1 MENTMATLENLNA
14 LKLTDEKRPKNQ
26 PPIVQRRNKLISKLW
41 EQLELAKARHTGKD
55 FVIKRY
61 KNVKDLE
68 GNIKSIEK
76 PKRIKPWWF
85 TSNTGALCINV
96 FYGSKVLE
104 LAKGK
109 TGIEA
114 ANLENVIE
122 VLGLLKREA
131 EMGTFD
137 EAIETASLQLGSLFE
152 LKMTNKSQKSKVLT
166 DSIAQTAFIN
176 K

>member
-1 MENTMATLENLNA
+1 MMATLDSLNT
-14 LKLTDEKRPKNQ
+14 LKFTDTKRPKNQ

-41 EQLELAKARHTGKD
+41 EQLELAKAKHSGKD

-85 TSNTGALCINV
+85 ISSTGALCINV

-104 LAKGK
+104 LASGK
-109 TGIEA
+109 TAIEA
-114 ANLENVIE
+114 TDLANVIE
-122 VLGLLKREA
+122 VLELLKREA
-131 EMGTFD
+131 EIGTFD
-137 EAIETASLQLGSLFE
+137 AAIEAASLQLRSRFE
-152 LKMTNKSQKSKVLT
+152 LKIPKTNQKSKVLT
-166 DSIAQTAFIN
+166 RSIA
-176 K
+176 

>member
-1 MENTMATLENLNA
+1 MATLDNLNT
-14 LKLTDEKRPKNQ
+14 LKLTDAKRPKNQ
-26 PPIVQRRNKLISKLW
+26 PPIVQRRNKLIGKLW
-41 EQLELAKARHTGKD
+41 EQQELAKAKYSGKD

-85 TSNTGALCINV
+85 TSTTGTLCINV

-109 TGIEA
+109 TAIEA

-122 VLGLLKREA
+122 VLELLKREA
-131 EMGTFD
+131 EIGTFD
-137 EAIETASLQLGSLFE
+137 EAIEAASLQLRSRFE
-152 LKMTNKSQKSKVLT
+152 LKIPKTSQKSKVFT
-166 DSIAQTAFIN
+166 NPITQTTSIN

>member
-1 MENTMATLENLNA
+1 MATLDNLNA
-14 LKLTDEKRPKNQ
+14 LQLNDAKRPKNQ
-26 PPIVQRRNKLISKLW
+26 PPIVQRRNKLIGKLW
-41 EQLELAKARHTGKD
+41 EQLELAKAKHSGKD

-85 TSNTGALCINV
+85 TSTTGALCINV

-109 TGIEA
+109 TAIEA
-114 ANLENVIE
+114 SNLENVIE
-122 VLGLLKREA
+122 ILGLLKREA

-137 EAIETASLQLGSLFE
+137 TAIEAASLQLRSRFE
-152 LKMTNKSQKSKVLT
+152 LKIPKTRQKSKVLT
-166 DSIAQTAFIN
+166 DSIAQTQFIN